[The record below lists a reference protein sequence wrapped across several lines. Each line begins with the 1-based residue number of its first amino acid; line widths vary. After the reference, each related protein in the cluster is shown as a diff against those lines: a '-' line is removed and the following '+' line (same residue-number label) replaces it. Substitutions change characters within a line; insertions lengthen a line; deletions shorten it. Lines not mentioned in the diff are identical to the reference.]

1 MPPVLAPYTF
11 YTGCRRVCGNVVQGF
26 YSFNYKYE
34 INTNLMVLYFADTT
48 ARSKFACNFSS
59 SFSFFSSV
67 HFSIKNWKC
76 CSAQLDLTVPTT
88 VTPMKTS
95 LKSRHFVFLNFL
107 SRIPRH
113 LVTEKQGNQVRSEE
127 RGLRPS
133 SEQRQ

>member
-59 SFSFFSSV
+59 SFSFFFFCALFDQELEMLQRVVGPYSSNNCDANENV
-67 HFSIKNWKC
+67 
-76 CSAQLDLTVPTT
+76 A
-88 VTPMKTS
+88 
-95 LKSRHFVFLNFL
+95 
-107 SRIPRH
+107 
-113 LVTEKQGNQVRSEE
+113 EK
-127 RGLRPS
+127 
-133 SEQRQ
+133 